1 MKTIDVK
8 IWPVWYNMVVTRQ
21 MEFGI
26 RQNDRD
32 YQPGDILREHRFDP
46 NKKQM
51 TGEVAVSRITCV
63 LRDLPGLQPGYVA
76 IGKFFLNL
84 EKDAKTESKGAIDQ

>member
-8 IWPVWYNMVVTRQ
+8 IWPHWYDMVITRQ

-32 YQPGDILREHRFDP
+32 YQPGDALREHRFDP
-46 NKKQM
+46 TTKEM

-63 LRDLPGLQPGYVA
+63 LADLPGLTPGYVA
-76 IGKFFLNL
+76 IGKFFTHIEGPQKPPENP
-84 EKDAKTESKGAIDQ
+84 EF